1 MNGILIR
8 VLVVLA
14 VVLGTAGAQ
23 AQQTYP
29 TQSIRLLVPYAPGGV
44 ADIVAR
50 LVSQRM
56 SETLGQQV
64 IVDNRPSA
72 GGIVATEAVQ
82 KAEPDGYTLLWLNS
96 GHAVSV
102 SLFKSLPYDPVK
114 DFAPVSMVGS
124 FGMALMVDKNSP
136 FKTLGEL
143 IAFAKANPTRF
154 NIGTASVGS
163 TQYIS
168 AELFRSMAGI
178 GVPTVPFK
186 ATPMIIAAVKSGDVT
201 AMMEILAPSLPH
213 IRSGTLRAL
222 GVSFATR
229 FAGLPDVPAIAEA
242 GVPGYEATA
251 WNAVAAPAR
260 TPQAVIERLNRE
272 VRAAVAHPELRKR
285 FVELGVEPRA
295 GSPEELAQHLAAEIA
310 KWKKVIDNA
319 KIERQ

>member
-1 MNGILIR
+1 
-8 VLVVLA
+8 
-14 VVLGTAGAQ
+14 
-23 AQQTYP
+23 
-29 TQSIRLLVPYAPGGV
+29 
-44 ADIVAR
+44 
-50 LVSQRM
+50 
-56 SETLGQQV
+56 
-64 IVDNRPSA
+64 
-72 GGIVATEAVQ
+72 
-82 KAEPDGYTLLWLNS
+82 
-96 GHAVSV
+96 
-102 SLFKSLPYDPVK
+102 
-114 DFAPVSMVGS
+114 MVGS

-186 ATPMIIAAVKSGDVT
+186 ATPMIVAAVKSGDVT